1 MCQVTTDNA
10 SNFVKSFI
18 QFQQREARESGLIQ
32 MVMEKEVDES
42 ETTTTGDDLPVGRE
56 EEEEE
61 EEDEEESFVGSVI
74 PRFDD
79 EAHALWVF
87 RKTFQMLDDNLSI
100 VPTGEV
106 ERAPESDLEDIYW
119 RANRTACRQI
129 DDDDGYET
137 A

>member
-1 MCQVTTDNA
+1 MGED
-10 SNFVKSFI
+10 
-18 QFQQREARESGLIQ
+18 
-32 MVMEKEVDES
+32 EK
-42 ETTTTGDDLPVGRE
+42 LPPEEGYE

-61 EEDEEESFVGSVI
+61 EEEEEGDVEGSMRSVDI
-74 PRFDD
+74 PEFDGA
-79 EAHALWVF
+79 AHALWVF

-106 ERAPESDLEDIYW
+106 ERGPESDLEDVYW